1 MTVQYINKTLTEH
14 KKNVLHSNSEENLLW
29 NIGPSIQMRE
39 DNMPIDE
46 VTFPACDIIGIMQIG
61 KKLRPVGL
69 GVTRLAILLG
79 GAIT

>member
-1 MTVQYINKTLTEH
+1 MEYWSKY
-14 KKNVLHSNSEENLLW
+14 SN
-29 NIGPSIQMRE
+29 E

-46 VTFPACDIIGIMQIG
+46 VTFPAGDIIGIMQIG

-69 GVTRLAILLG
+69 GVTRLAIFLG